1 MKKLLPAAFLAA
13 VALFMLLG
21 FLDSTAGGAGAR
33 IVGLLL
39 SVGLPAVGSAALF
52 RSYFRERDRLSGR
65 KAQLRQQT
73 VESEIIRLAGEHG
86 ARLTAVEVA
95 RYLTMTPEAA
105 KDALDALAVRGQAE
119 IEVTDAGLL
128 VYNFYDVRHLGQK
141 HSAKG
146 LLDD

>member
-1 MKKLLPAAFLAA
+1 MKKLVPAAFLAI

-21 FLDSTAGGAGAR
+21 FLNSDAGGSGAR
-33 IVGLLL
+33 IVTLLL
-39 SVGLPAVGSAALF
+39 VVGLPAIGSAALF
-52 RSYFRERDRLSGR
+52 RSHFQERDRLSGR

-73 VESEIIRLAGEHG
+73 VEAEIIRLAGDHG
-86 ARLTAVEVA
+86 ARLTAIEVS
-95 RYLTMTPEAA
+95 RHLTMTPEAA
-105 KDALDALAVRGQAE
+105 KEALDALAVRGQAE

-128 VYNFYDVRHLGQK
+128 VYHFYDVRHLGQK